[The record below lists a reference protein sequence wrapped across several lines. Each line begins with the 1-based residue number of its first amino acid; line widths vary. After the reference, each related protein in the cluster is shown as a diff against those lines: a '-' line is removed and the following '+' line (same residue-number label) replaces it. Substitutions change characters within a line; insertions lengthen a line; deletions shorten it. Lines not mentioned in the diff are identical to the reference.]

1 MVCWVTGASPASPW
15 LSQVQPR
22 GRRDAGKNKVYH
34 VLVQEAGGLAAMQGH
49 VGKPGVV
56 GRQEVG
62 VGFPGGEGESG
73 QGKHV
78 RTG

>member
-1 MVCWVTGASPASPW
+1 
-15 LSQVQPR
+15 
-22 GRRDAGKNKVYH
+22 
-34 VLVQEAGGLAAMQGH
+34 MQGR

-73 QGKHV
+73 QGKQV
-78 RTG
+78 RTGWCEQLGRLWAVGVSPTAWLLASGW